1 MTVAFGAGSSY
12 TSAMARREIVLTYGE
27 EQTAFKFTRVDRSK
41 LYGRKERVIL
51 DEDGERCVPAYL
63 THDGAALVP
72 PGGTAHIYVDEHF
85 DTVERSDL
93 LAVDE
98 AGEPLEAYASTLG
111 EPQPLSPVAPARLLD
126 CLITSVYELAAEE
139 LGQALKKALADG
151 DLFES
156 VYNYREGYDPDV
168 LFLLSNEE
176 GIFALIGK
184 ETGFAFLTREA
195 PEADEDDDEE
205 IDELDDDL
213 DFSMM

>member
-1 MTVAFGAGSSY
+1 
-12 TSAMARREIVLTYGE
+12 MARREIVLTYGE

-72 PGGTAHIYVDEHF
+72 PGGTAHIYVDEAF

-93 LAVDE
+93 KAVDDE
-98 AGEPLEAYASTLG
+98 GEPLEPYASTLG
-111 EPQPLSPVAPARLLD
+111 EPQPLTPVDPARVLD
-126 CLITSVYELAAEE
+126 CLVTSVYELAAEE
-139 LGQALKKALADG
+139 LGAALKKSLDDG

-168 LFLLSNEE
+168 LFLLKNDE
-176 GIFALIGK
+176 GIFALVAK
-184 ETGFAFLTREA
+184 ETGFEFLTREA
-195 PEADEDDDEE
+195 PEADDEDEDEV
-205 IDELDDDL
+205 DELDDDL